1 MKPFNFPLHCGALC
15 LALAATAASAADP
28 FSVTAISAADNSFRI
43 YQPWQYPVGGGARP
57 ASANALFAAMDREA
71 ALIERSQPGR
81 SLSMAGDGSAIAF
94 ARRDARGMVI
104 GFGAGGMGEKFF
116 GLEASGL
123 TPLELSGGARFNA
136 PYYAMLRDASHAG
149 VSFATSG
156 GGRLRLGALS
166 ANGLRADPL
175 GLIPGERNKLFLS
188 SAEFEQKM
196 GRAVGIVSFGMLRES
211 GSLLGSQQTQA
222 LALKTSPTTVFT
234 SVSVGYALSPNSS
247 LVAMASSGRTAGFG
261 NPDSLISQVTGV
273 RTVAYSV
280 GWSRTQLWHP
290 TDRLGLT
297 LSVPVMVRDGTLQLS
312 GPATRLAPNALSYDG
327 RLLNLRPTAVERDL
341 ELSYARV
348 LGYQGRQGKLT
359 GALMLRVNPGHD
371 ATARP
376 DLLIG
381 VRYSFGF

>member
-1 MKPFNFPLHCGALC
+1 MKTFRYYLHPGALG
-15 LALAATAASAADP
+15 LALASTAALAADPFSATAASA
-28 FSVTAISAADNSFRI
+28 TADNRFRP
-43 YQPWQYPVGGGARP
+43 YQAWQYQTGGATQH
-57 ASANALFAAMDREA
+57 AGALFSAMDRA
-71 ALIERSQPGR
+71 AGLIELAQPGR
-81 SLSMAGDGSAIAF
+81 SLSLAADGSAVAF
-94 ARRDARGMVI
+94 ARRDARGTVV
-104 GFGAGGMGEKFF
+104 GFGAGGMSGKFF

-123 TPLELSGGARFNA
+123 APLELAGGGKFNA
-136 PYYAMLRDASHAG
+136 PYYAMVNDASHAG

-156 GGRLRLGALS
+156 GGRLRVGALS
-166 ANGLRADPL
+166 ASSPRADPL
-175 GLIPGERNKLFLS
+175 GLLVGEHGKRFLS

-234 SVSVGYALSPNSS
+234 SLSVGYALSPNSS

-261 NPDSLISQVTGV
+261 GADSLIGQVTSV

-280 GWSRTQLWHP
+280 GWSRTQLWHRS
-290 TDRLGLT
+290 DRLGLT
-297 LSVPVMVRDGTLQLS
+297 LSVPAMVRDSTLQL
-312 GPATRLAPNALSYDG
+312 GGQLAPTGRAALGYDS
-327 RLLNLRPTAVERDL
+327 RTLNLRPTAVERDL

>member
-1 MKPFNFPLHCGALC
+1 M
-15 LALAATAASAADP
+15 ALASTAACAADP
-28 FSVTAISAADNSFRI
+28 GAAPAVPAVENPLRL
-43 YQPWQYPVGGGARP
+43 YQSWQYQTAGGAQR
-57 ASANALFAAMDREA
+57 ANAYALFSAMDREA
-71 ALIERSQPGR
+71 ALIERSLPGAGL
-81 SLSMAGDGSAIAF
+81 SLALDGAAVAV
-94 ARRDARGMVI
+94 ARRDARGTVV
-104 GFGAGGMGEKFF
+104 GFGAGGMSGKFF

-123 TPLELSGGARFNA
+123 APLELSGGRFNA
-136 PYYAMLRDASHAG
+136 PYYAMVRDASHAG

-166 ANGLRADPL
+166 ASGPRSDPL
-175 GLIPGERNKLFLS
+175 GPITGERNKLFLS

-222 LALKTSPTTVFT
+222 LALRTSPTTVFT

-247 LVAMASSGRTAGFG
+247 LVAMASTGRTAGLG
-261 NPDSLISQVTGV
+261 NPDSLIAQVTGV

-290 TDRLGLT
+290 SDRLGLT

-312 GPATRLAPNALSYDG
+312 GPAARLDPAALSYDG

-341 ELSYARV
+341 ELSYARL
-348 LGYQGRQGKLT
+348 LGYQGKQGRLT

-376 DLLIG
+376 DLLLG

>member
-1 MKPFNFPLHCGALC
+1 MKHLNFCLHLGALG
-15 LALAATAASAADP
+15 LALASTAACAADP
-28 FSVTAISAADNSFRI
+28 GAAPAVPAVENPLRL
-43 YQPWQYPVGGGARP
+43 YQSWQYQTAGGAQR
-57 ASANALFAAMDREA
+57 ANAYALFSAMDREA
-71 ALIERSQPGR
+71 ALIERSLPGAGL
-81 SLSMAGDGSAIAF
+81 SLALDGAAVAV
-94 ARRDARGMVI
+94 ARRDARGTVV
-104 GFGAGGMGEKFF
+104 GFGAGGMSGKFF

-123 TPLELSGGARFNA
+123 APLELSGGRFNA
-136 PYYAMLRDASHAG
+136 PYYAMVRDASHAG

-166 ANGLRADPL
+166 ASGPRSDPL
-175 GLIPGERNKLFLS
+175 GPITGERNKLFLS

-222 LALKTSPTTVFT
+222 LALRTSPTTVFT

-247 LVAMASSGRTAGFG
+247 LVAMASTGRTAGLG
-261 NPDSLISQVTGV
+261 NPDSLIAQVTGV

-290 TDRLGLT
+290 SDRLGLT

-312 GPATRLAPNALSYDG
+312 GPAARLDPAALSYDG

-341 ELSYARV
+341 ELSYARL
-348 LGYQGRQGKLT
+348 LGYQGKQGRLT

-376 DLLIG
+376 DLLLG

>member
-1 MKPFNFPLHCGALC
+1 MKPFRYFLHPGALG
-15 LALAATAASAADP
+15 LALASTTALAADP
-28 FSVTAISAADNSFRI
+28 SSVAAADNPFR
-43 YQPWQYPVGGGARP
+43 PNPSWQYLAAGGAQG
-57 ASANALFAAMDREA
+57 ANAGALFFAMDRAA
-71 ALIERSQPGR
+71 ALVERSQPGGGL
-81 SLSMAGDGSAIAF
+81 SLAVDGAAVAV
-94 ARRDARGMVI
+94 ARRDARGTVV
-104 GFGAGGMGEKFF
+104 GFGVGGMSDKFF

-123 TPLELSGGARFNA
+123 APLELSGGGKFNA

-166 ANGLRADPL
+166 ANGQRADPL
-175 GLIPGERNKLFLS
+175 GLIAGERNKLFLS

-196 GRAVGIVSFGMLRES
+196 GRAVGIVSFGVLREN

-222 LALKTSPTTVFT
+222 LALKSSPTTVFT

-247 LVAMASSGRTAGFG
+247 LVALASSGRTAGLG
-261 NPDSLISQVTGV
+261 SPDSLIAQVTGV

-280 GWSRTQLWHP
+280 GWSRTQLWDRS
-290 TDRLGLT
+290 DRLGLT
-297 LSVPVMVRDGTLQLS
+297 LSVPVMVRDGTLQLGGAAGRVDS
-312 GPATRLAPNALSYDG
+312 AVLSYDS

-348 LGYQGRQGKLT
+348 LGYKGRQGKLT
-359 GALMLRVNPGHD
+359 GALMLRINPGHD

-376 DLLIG
+376 DLLLG